1 MEKCKLELIL
11 QEKGKVEVIPTQPL
25 LVFYQAHNKQC
36 GYNEVVDN
44 NSKDGWLS
52 IKNIDDSYGL
62 NVITTDEDDYEV
74 YIPANHKCIIT
85 KGSNPNNFV
94 IHYRH
99 IEVETTFEED
109 EVEFWNN
116 IFTII
121 EE

>member
-11 QEKGKVEVIPTQPL
+11 QEKDKVEVILTQPL

-36 GYNEVVDN
+36 GYTEVVDN

-62 NVITTDEDDYEV
+62 NVITTDEGDYEV

-85 KGSNPNNFV
+85 NF
-94 IHYRH
+94 ISQ
-99 IEVETTFEED
+99 
-109 EVEFWNN
+109 
-116 IFTII
+116 
-121 EE
+121 